1 MERSIVDQWL
11 SEEAKQALMI
21 ELADQVTS
29 TNDLLKEAAQKSAPH
44 GSVLAAAM
52 QTKGKGRRGRS
63 FFSPEDTGLYL
74 SILLRPSMEAQDAL
88 AVTTMAAVSAA
99 VAIEKL
105 LKEVTGENLT
115 CQIKWVNDLLLR
127 ERKIVG
133 ILTEGAFT
141 GGKTVPDY
149 LVMGIGFNVWEPK
162 GGFPEELR
170 SIAGAIMP
178 GKSDVPVNL
187 KGLGN
192 GSPDRE
198 GELASP
204 KREGVREQLIAL
216 FLNEFIY
223 TWNTYEKTGK
233 REYMDSY
240 RERSCVLGKT
250 VTMLN
255 ADHLPVEGEPPV
267 RVVAIGDEAEL
278 IVEYPDGKRRSL
290 SSGEISVR
298 SV

>member
-1 MERSIVDQWL
+1 MDRAIVDQWL
-11 SEEAKQALMI
+11 SEEAMAALTI
-21 ELADQVTS
+21 ELADEVTS
-29 TNDLLKEAAQKSAPH
+29 TNDLLKEAAAKGAVH

-52 QTKGKGRRGRS
+52 QTRGKGRRGRS

-105 LKEVTGENLT
+105 LKEVTGESLT

-162 GGFPEELR
+162 EGFPEELR
-170 SIAGAIMP
+170 NIAGAIMP
-178 GKSDVPVNL
+178 SDKEKQESTAN
-187 KGLGN
+187 N
-192 GSPDRE
+192 
-198 GELASP
+198 
-204 KREGVREQLIAL
+204 REGVREQLIAL
-216 FLNEFIY
+216 FLNEFIH
-223 TWNTYEKTGK
+223 TWNTYELTGK

-250 VTMLN
+250 VTLLN
-255 ADHLPVEGEPPV
+255 ADHLPMEGEPPV
-267 RVVAIGDEAEL
+267 KVVGIGDEAQL
-278 IVEYPDGKRRSL
+278 IVEYPDGKRKSL

-298 SV
+298 T

>member
-1 MERSIVDQWL
+1 MDRAIVDQWL
-11 SEEAKQALMI
+11 SEEAKMALTI
-21 ELADQVTS
+21 ELADEVTS
-29 TNDLLKEAAQKSAPH
+29 TNDLLKEAAAKGAVH

-52 QTKGKGRRGRS
+52 QTRGKGRRGRS

-105 LKEVTGENLT
+105 LKEVTGESLS

-141 GGKTVPDY
+141 GGKMVPDY

-162 GGFPEELR
+162 EGFPEELR
-170 SIAGAIMP
+170 NIAGAIMP
-178 GKSDVPVNL
+178 SD
-187 KGLGN
+187 KEKQ
-192 GSPDRE
+192 GSTAD
-198 GELASP
+198 S
-204 KREGVREQLIAL
+204 REGVREQLIAL
-216 FLNEFIY
+216 FLNEFIH
-223 TWNTYEKTGK
+223 TWNAYEVTGK

-250 VTMLN
+250 VTLLN
-255 ADHLPVEGEPPV
+255 ADHLPMEGEPPV
-267 RVVAIGDEAEL
+267 KVVGIGDEAEL
-278 IVEYPDGKRRSL
+278 IVEYPDGKRKSL

-298 SV
+298 T